1 VSEPSEPAPPSPL
14 AYVDTTLRDLAAPPW
29 SASVGTEDLAQAAAA
44 IAAAGAAL
52 IEALD
57 PPSARGGLEARAES
71 PWERLR
77 AVVAAAAG
85 TPVGIVVG
93 ARTLL
98 GERRVAPDLVRRF
111 ILCACESGA
120 SRVRALDPL
129 NGAAALAAVAEAT
142 VEAGAVFVPTLVV
155 GPWPAPEHPR
165 WREEA
170 AALGALPGASAIC
183 IADEAGHLPPARL
196 AALLRLVAQASG
208 LPVEVALQAPG
219 GVAPIA
225 AIAAAIAGAAAVQ
238 AAVGPVAL
246 AAWRPGAETM
256 RAGLV
261 GGARQLRCDPVG
273 LGAAARLVAT
283 MIPAERLRQA
293 ALASAG
299 PPIALPPALA
309 AGLAGRLAR
318 IGALSLLPDA
328 AAEVPAVA
336 RDVGAVTLAEPMG
349 AAVVAQAARHA
360 VERRR
365 WAELEPALA
374 ELAVGRFGPPRA
386 APASEVMLAAEAQL
400 ADSAGG
406 PMEISI
412 VVEDVAALDGL
423 TGGGVSEEDLLLLA
437 QLPEATRRLLAR
449 RRSLLAEATDGAG
462 GPPIDREL
470 LETLVAVVE
479 AAGEAEVSV
488 EVGGARVTVRR
499 SGPASERGEEAAVPD
514 EEAGARL
521 ARVESPMVGLFYRAP
536 APNADPFVTVGQ
548 RVEEG
553 QTLCTIEAMKV
564 FNELTADRA
573 GVIRE
578 VCVENAEA
586 VEYGQLLFLLEP

>member
-1 VSEPSEPAPPSPL
+1 MSTLPDPAAPEPL

-29 SASVGTEDLAQAAAA
+29 AASVGTEDLAQAAAA
-44 IAAAGAAL
+44 VAGAGAAL
-52 IEALD
+52 VEALD
-57 PPSARGGLEARAES
+57 PASARGGLEMRAES
-71 PWERLR
+71 PWDRLR

-85 TPVGIVVG
+85 TPVGIVIG

-98 GERRVAPDLVRRF
+98 GERRVAEELVRRF
-111 ILCACESGA
+111 VLCACESGA

-129 NGAAALAAVAEAT
+129 NDAGALGVVAEAA

-155 GPWPAPEHPR
+155 GPWPVPQHPR

-170 AALGALPGASAIC
+170 VALGALPGAAAIC
-183 IADEAGHLPPARL
+183 VADEAGHLPPEAL
-196 AALLRLVAQASG
+196 AALVRMVAEAAG

-225 AIAAAIAGAAAVQ
+225 AVAAVAAGASAVQ
-238 AAVGPVAL
+238 AAIGPVAL
-246 AAWRPGAETM
+246 ASWRPAAETM
-256 RAGLV
+256 RAALV
-261 GGARQLRCDPVG
+261 GGPRELQCNAVG
-273 LGAAARLVAT
+273 LGTAARLVST

-318 IGALSLLPDA
+318 IGALSLLPEA
-328 AAEVPAVA
+328 AAEVSAVA

-374 ELAVGRFGPPRA
+374 ELVIGRAGRPRA
-386 APASEVMLAAEAQL
+386 LPSSEVVLAAEALL
-400 ADSAGG
+400 AGPSAARA
-406 PMEISI
+406 EVAI
-412 VVEDVAALDGL
+412 VVDEAAALDGL
-423 TGGGVSEEDLLLLA
+423 GPPGGHSEEDLLLLA
-437 QLPEATRRLLAR
+437 QLPDGARRLLAR
-449 RRSLLAEATDGAG
+449 RRSLLAEAVDGGG
-462 GPPIDREL
+462 GPPINREL

-499 SGPASERGEEAAVPD
+499 SGPAAERGAEGPAEEAAD
-514 EEAGARL
+514 DRL
-521 ARVESPMVGLFYRAP
+521 DRFESPMVGIFYRAP
-536 APNADPFVTVGQ
+536 APTAEPFVTIGQ

-564 FNELTADRA
+564 FNELTADRS

-578 VCVENAEA
+578 ICVENAEP
-586 VEYGQLLFLLEP
+586 VEYGQLLFLLET

>member
-1 VSEPSEPAPPSPL
+1 VSTLSEPAAPEPL

-29 SASVGTEDLAQAAAA
+29 AASVGTEDLAQAAAA

-52 IEALD
+52 IEAID
-57 PPSARGGLEARAES
+57 PASGRGGLEMRAES
-71 PWERLR
+71 PWDRLR

-85 TPVGIVVG
+85 TPVGIAIG

-98 GERRVAPDLVRRF
+98 GERRVANELVRRF
-111 ILCACESGA
+111 LLCACESGA

-129 NGAAALAAVAEAT
+129 NDAEALGVVAEASL
-142 VEAGAVFVPTLVV
+142 EAGAIFVPTLVV
-155 GPWPAPEHPR
+155 GPWPAPEDPR

-170 AALGALPGASAIC
+170 AAMGALPGAAAIC
-183 IADEAGHLPPARL
+183 VADEAGHLSPTAL
-196 AALLRLVAQASG
+196 AAMVRMVAGASG

-219 GVAPIA
+219 GVSPIA
-225 AIAAAIAGAAAVQ
+225 AVAAAAAGAAAVQ

-246 AAWRPGAETM
+246 ASWRPAAETL
-256 RAGLV
+256 RAALR
-261 GGARQLRCDPVG
+261 GGPRELACDPVG

-328 AAEVPAVA
+328 AIEVPAVA

-365 WAELEPALA
+365 WAELEPVLA
-374 ELAVGRFGPPRA
+374 ELVVGRAGRPRA
-386 APASEVMLAAEAQL
+386 TPASEVMLAAEAVL
-400 ADSAGG
+400 ASSGVGQAELSILVDEAAG
-406 PMEISI
+406 
-412 VVEDVAALDGL
+412 LDGIAP
-423 TGGGVSEEDLLLLA
+423 GGHSEEDLLLLA
-437 QLPEATRRLLAR
+437 QMPDGARRLLAR
-449 RRSLLAEATDGAG
+449 RRSLVAEAADGAG
-462 GPPIDREL
+462 GTPIDREL

-499 SGPASERGEEAAVPD
+499 SGPAAERGEGGAV
-514 EEAGARL
+514 EEAPDDRL
-521 ARVESPMVGLFYRAP
+521 DRFVSPMVGIFYRAP
-536 APNADPFVTVGQ
+536 APTADPFVAVGQ

-578 VCVENAEA
+578 VCVENAEP
-586 VEYGQLLFLLEP
+586 VEYGQLLFLLET